1 MTIVNLR
8 KKAKV
13 SAKAL
18 LIYYLATAPKTM
30 DELRSFASNYLEL
43 EEEELQKILENLKY
57 RHIVKVVDDVVE
69 LSNFENFVG
78 EKLGEEENEYLKS
91 KLVHKYVLSDV
102 LLFLILFFSQSVNIY
117 NIGDFKMFLA
127 VYAFLRLTSLDRRI
141 EDELLRLDVK
151 ARLFVAQ
158 LLENLGK
165 FAERAEKKA
174 KEAKEKAV
182 LKLEDLFYKVPKT
195 S

>member
-1 MTIVNLR
+1 LR
-8 KKAKV
+8 KKARV
-13 SAKAL
+13 SAAT
-18 LIYYLATAPKTM
+18 LIVYYLATGPKRM
-30 DELRSFASNYLEL
+30 DELRSFSSNYLEI
-43 EEEELQKILENLKY
+43 EEEELQKVLENLKY

-91 KLVHKYVLSDV
+91 KLVHKYVFSDV
-102 LLFLILFFSQSVNIY
+102 LLFLILFFSQSVSIY

-127 VYAFLRLTSLDRRI
+127 MYAFLRLTSLDRRI

-151 ARLFVAQ
+151 ARLFAAQ
-158 LLENLGK
+158 LLENLGN
-165 FAERAEKKA
+165 FVERAEQKA
-174 KEAKEKAV
+174 KEVKEKAV
-182 LKLEDLFYKVPKT
+182 LKLEDLFYKVPKA